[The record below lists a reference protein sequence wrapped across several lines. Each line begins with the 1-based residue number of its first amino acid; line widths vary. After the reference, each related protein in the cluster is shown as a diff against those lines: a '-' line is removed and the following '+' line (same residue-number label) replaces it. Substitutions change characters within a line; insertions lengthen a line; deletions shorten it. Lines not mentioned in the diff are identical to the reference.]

1 MAKCV
6 CVCLQSKNDRKHTR
20 HEWCSRAGV
29 GRWWEGS
36 PEVDNCWVCA
46 ANGNQ
51 MSPDSPI
58 HAYLNAEEQRHLKE
72 RGRQTVSFPTV
83 WPAGATHCS
92 LCWSLFV
99 ADNITTISLTILQ
112 SECPNGGGLSKTCF
126 YYIFIVNMMVMFPG
140 WKSGLKP
147 TKACDLKMPQVDTRW
162 KNTEQFVFSSTMR
175 VCGFGGW
182 AKGHLKQQEFQS
194 IPSMLP
200 PCMGPP
206 CWEFDWWKDQNN
218 LWIFFCGIPDL
229 VIDKVV
235 GSVGETSPIR
245 AIMDV
250 GLWIF
255 SV

>member
-6 CVCLQSKNDRKHTR
+6 YVCLQSKNDRKHTR

-36 PEVDNCWVCA
+36 SEVDNCWVCA

-162 KNTEQFVFSSTMR
+162 KNTQSSLCFHPQCAFADLADEPKGTWSSRSSSRYPACFLPAWGFR
-175 VCGFGGW
+175 VENLIGGRTKITCGFFFVASVTLW
-182 AKGHLKQQEFQS
+182 LTKLLAQ
-194 IPSMLP
+194 
-200 PCMGPP
+200 
-206 CWEFDWWKDQNN
+206 WEKHHQ
-218 LWIFFCGIPDL
+218 LGQ
-229 VIDKVV
+229 
-235 GSVGETSPIR
+235 
-245 AIMDV
+245 
-250 GLWIF
+250 
-255 SV
+255 